1 MNIIVSKD
9 YKEMSQ
15 KTAESII
22 QAVNAKPDSLLCFP
36 GGDTPKEIFRLL
48 VQAVK
53 EQRIDFK
60 QSTFVGL
67 DEWEGLGREDE
78 GSCVHFLY
86 NQFYIPAGIQDSQV
100 HSFNAKADSL
110 QAECEKM
117 DAVIMKHGGLDL
129 IVLGIGVNGHL
140 GFNEPGVSFD
150 SFSHISE
157 LDPVTNT
164 VGQKYFKEQRVLS
177 RGITLGIKHILNAN
191 TALLIADGMKK
202 SDAVF
207 EMIKGPVV
215 NTMPASILQLHTNSH
230 LYIDLE
236 AYSKVERFQTNDGM

>member
-1 MNIIVSKD
+1 VNIIVLKD
-9 YKEMSQ
+9 YEEMSQ
-15 KTAESII
+15 KATERII
-22 QAVNAKPDSLLCFP
+22 QAVNTKPDSLLCFP

-48 VQAVK
+48 VQAVVNN
-53 EQRIDFK
+53 RVDFS

-78 GSCVHFLY
+78 GSCAHFLY
-86 NQFYIPAGIQDSQV
+86 NQFYIPAGIQQSQV
-100 HSFNAKADSL
+100 HTFNAKADDL
-110 QAECEKM
+110 QVECEKM

-129 IVLGIGVNGHL
+129 ILLGIGVNGHL

-150 SFSHISE
+150 SFSHVSE
-157 LDPVTNT
+157 LDPVTNK

-177 RGITLGIKHILNAN
+177 KGITLGIKHILNAN
-191 TALLIADGMKK
+191 IALLIANGMKK

-215 NTMPASILQLHTNSH
+215 NTMPASILQLHSNSH
-230 LYIDLE
+230 LFLDLE
-236 AYSKVERFQTNDGM
+236 AYSIVEKFERINGV

>member
-1 MNIIVSKD
+1 MNISVLKD
-9 YKEMSQ
+9 YEEMSQ
-15 KTAESII
+15 KAAERII
-22 QAVNAKPDSLLCFP
+22 QAVHTKPDSLLCFP
-36 GGDTPKEIFRLL
+36 GGDTPKETFRLL

-53 EQRIDFK
+53 ENRVDFS

-67 DEWEGLGREDE
+67 DEWEGLGREEE

-86 NQFYIPAGIQDSQV
+86 NQFYIPAGIQESQV
-100 HSFNAKADSL
+100 HSFNAKEDDL

-117 DAVIMKHGGLDL
+117 DAVIMKRGGLDL
-129 IVLGIGVNGHL
+129 ILLGIGVNGHL

-157 LDPVTNT
+157 LDPVTNS

-177 RGITLGIKHILNAN
+177 KGITLGIKHILNAN
-191 TALLIADGMKK
+191 IALLIANGINK

-215 NTMPASILQLHTNSH
+215 NTMPASILQLHSNSH
-230 LYIDLE
+230 VFIDLE
-236 AYSKVERFQTNDGM
+236 AYSRVEKFERMDA